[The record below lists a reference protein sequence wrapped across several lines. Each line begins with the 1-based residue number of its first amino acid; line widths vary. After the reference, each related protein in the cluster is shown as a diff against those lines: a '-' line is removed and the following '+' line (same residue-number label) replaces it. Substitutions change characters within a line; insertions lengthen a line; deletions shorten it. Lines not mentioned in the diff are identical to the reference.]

1 MATDQSIIIKFK
13 STGSKALTKAVQNL
27 TDAER
32 ELRGE
37 TAKVRKQGGM
47 LDTTFEK
54 NRKNASALGNAFAT
68 LRSKLLLFS
77 FAMGMGVRQTML
89 MIKEAAKIEDMS
101 RAFLTLQGGGEK
113 ASLAIDKLKDAT
125 DGTMTQF
132 DLFQQA
138 NNAMILGVS
147 QNSDEMAEM
156 FDIAQRLGQALGKD
170 TKLSVE
176 SLITG
181 IGRQSRLMLDNIG
194 IIVKADEAY
203 ESYADEI
210 GVTVDQLSDQDKK
223 QAFLNATMDSA
234 RKKVEQLG
242 EEELS
247 TNAKLKQL
255 GVTINDTSIAFG
267 ELLEPL
273 VIPLAQGLELIAR
286 GAGNVIKTFGNL
298 GSTLDIDFDSL
309 EGQIDFT
316 SKLLADYKLDLIEL
330 GVTFK
335 EVFGQETMKL
345 PDIPDSG
352 IMSLV
357 SAYDQLSAKLFV
369 LKEAQEAAK
378 PEENVQT
385 KLQKHLEFVNKLF
398 DEQSDK
404 AKKASEASTLAAV
417 RAAASYKHAGRAAEE
432 AAQKALI
439 AEAQKFMAQ
448 YISSIMEG
456 LPFPVNI
463 TVAAGAG
470 AFAGNLFQQFVSQ
483 AKTLKFEQG
492 GLVGG
497 RRHSQG
503 GTMIEAE
510 QGEFVMS
517 RSAVEAVGIE
527 NMNRINQGGSTGI
540 NINISAPLVD
550 DTIVDTIIPKI
561 KEAVRRGESLT

>member
-1 MATDQSIIIKFK
+1 
-13 STGSKALTKAVQNL
+13 
-27 TDAER
+27 
-32 ELRGE
+32 
-37 TAKVRKQGGM
+37 
-47 LDTTFEK
+47 
-54 NRKNASALGNAFAT
+54 
-68 LRSKLLLFS
+68 
-77 FAMGMGVRQTML
+77 
-89 MIKEAAKIEDMS
+89 
-101 RAFLTLQGGGEK
+101 
-113 ASLAIDKLKDAT
+113 
-125 DGTMTQF
+125 
-132 DLFQQA
+132 
-138 NNAMILGVS
+138 
-147 QNSDEMAEM
+147 EM

-357 SAYDQLSAKLFV
+357 SA
-369 LKEAQEAAK
+369 
-378 PEENVQT
+378 
-385 KLQKHLEFVNKLF
+385 
-398 DEQSDK
+398 
-404 AKKASEASTLAAV
+404 
-417 RAAASYKHAGRAAEE
+417 
-432 AAQKALI
+432 
-439 AEAQKFMAQ
+439 
-448 YISSIMEG
+448 
-456 LPFPVNI
+456 
-463 TVAAGAG
+463 
-470 AFAGNLFQQFVSQ
+470 
-483 AKTLKFEQG
+483 
-492 GLVGG
+492 
-497 RRHSQG
+497 
-503 GTMIEAE
+503 
-510 QGEFVMS
+510 
-517 RSAVEAVGIE
+517 
-527 NMNRINQGGSTGI
+527 
-540 NINISAPLVD
+540 
-550 DTIVDTIIPKI
+550 
-561 KEAVRRGESLT
+561 